1 MKKTISVI
9 TLIPRSSRFYAEQV
23 QALFGQWAQ
32 VHSYSTGDR
41 SVEGIVES
49 DLYLLSTDAFE
60 DAQEA
65 RRYVPSDGQVVEI
78 QLTYPKEVIQD
89 LKRIPRGTRVLF
101 VNATR
106 QMAREAITQLEQ
118 LGVNQIGF
126 EPYGPDSPVPEGLDI
141 AVTPDEAGFVPPG
154 MKKVINIG
162 HRPCTP
168 GTMIEAAIRLGLE
181 GLLEEK
187 QFQNYMKT
195 MASGNYSFDE
205 MFARSRKMESRFDIL
220 LEILDEGMVGVNEK
234 GEVYACNQKAKEI
247 TGVNRS
253 LIMGRMGREV
263 FPYIPFDKCMKS
275 RAPLEPRLIRIGSV
289 NINMSLVPVLRHGEC
304 IGAFATLQPFN
315 ELEKRQNEL
324 RSQLLHK
331 GYRAKYRFDDVI
343 GTSQSIE
350 KTKQIL
356 KKMAVTE
363 SPVLLIGETGTG
375 KELFAHAVHLASGR
389 CDGPFVA
396 INVAAMPENLLES
409 ELFGYEEGAFTG
421 ARKGGRPGLFEF
433 AHKGTL
439 FLDEVEGMSQAMQ
452 VKLLRVLQE
461 REIMRVGGNQIINV
475 DVRIV
480 AATNE
485 KVEDGS
491 FRRDLYY
498 RLNALPALIPPLR
511 ERGNDIL
518 LLIETFRQRSN
529 GRFILSDEVRDL
541 LLHYSWPG
549 NIRELQNVVE
559 YLSFTGQDEIG
570 VEDLPPTFIKIKDT
584 DMRHGAGGLMRGWLT
599 ENGNKWKMDAAGAG
613 NPAGGIPVGGAQAGG
628 IPVGGAQAGG
638 IPVGGAQAGGIP
650 VGNTMDGQYPN
661 EQYPNGQYPNGEYPN
676 GQYLDGQYPDG
687 QYPNGQYPN
696 GQYPDGFWFVL
707 EQLYLASEQD
717 ELIGRERILKTAKS
731 NYIPLSQKEI
741 RDILNYMACNGIA
754 KVSRGRGGSRITLI
768 GRNKWEE
775 YKRMTN

>member
-1 MKKTISVI
+1 MKKQISVI
-9 TLIPRSSRFYAEQV
+9 TLIPRSSRFYAGQV
-23 QALFGQWAQ
+23 QELFGEWAQ
-32 VHSYSTGDR
+32 VSAYSTGDR
-41 SVEGIVES
+41 SVERIAES

-60 DAQEA
+60 DAEEA
-65 RRYVPSDGQVVEI
+65 RRYVPTDGQVVEI

-89 LKRIPRGTRVLF
+89 LKKIPRGTRVLF

-118 LGVNQIGF
+118 LGVNQLGF
-126 EPYGPDSPVPEGLDI
+126 EPYGPDSPVPEGLEI
-141 AVTPDEAGFVPPG
+141 AVTPDEAAFVPAG
-154 MKKVINIG
+154 MKQVINIG

-187 QFQNYMKT
+187 VFQNYMKT
-195 MASGNYSFDE
+195 MAAGNYSFDE

-220 LEILDEGMVGVNEK
+220 LEILDEGMVGVSEK

-253 LIMGRMGREV
+253 LIMGRPGSEV
-263 FPYIPFDKCMKS
+263 FPYIPFEKCMKEK
-275 RAPLEPRLIRIGSV
+275 AALPPKLIRIGSV
-289 NINMSLVPVLRHGEC
+289 NINMSLVPVLRQGEC

-331 GYRAKYRFDDVI
+331 GYRAKYRFEDVI
-343 GTSQSIE
+343 GASQAIE
-350 KTKQIL
+350 KTKAIL

-421 ARKGGRPGLFEF
+421 AKKGGRPGLFEF
-433 AHKGTL
+433 AHKGSL

-485 KVEDGS
+485 SLEDKVEDGS

-511 ERGNDIL
+511 ERGDDIL
-518 LLIETFRQRSN
+518 LLLETFRLRS
-529 GRFILSDEVRDL
+529 GGSFTLSEEVRRL
-541 LLHYSWPG
+541 LLGYRWPG

-559 YLSFTGQDEIG
+559 YLSFTGQDVIG
-570 VEDLPPTFIKIKDT
+570 VEDLPPTYMKV
-584 DMRHGAGGLMRGWLT
+584 RYG
-599 ENGNKWKMDAAGAG
+599 
-613 NPAGGIPVGGAQAGG
+613 
-628 IPVGGAQAGG
+628 
-638 IPVGGAQAGGIP
+638 
-650 VGNTMDGQYPN
+650 
-661 EQYPNGQYPNGEYPN
+661 GEYGRMGKPV
-676 GQYLDGQYPDG
+676 PDG
-687 QYPNGQYPN
+687 RAPVQIGKPMSTGQASERMENPTSL
-696 GQYPDGFWFVL
+696 PEGFWFVL
-707 EQLYLASEQD
+707 EQLYLASEKN
-717 ELIGRERILKTAKS
+717 EMTGREAILQAAR
-731 NYIPLSQKEI
+731 NCYLPLSQREV
-741 RDILNYMACNGIA
+741 RDALNYMAGEGLA
-754 KVSRGRGGSRITLI
+754 KVSRGRGGSRITPI
-768 GRNKWEE
+768 GRNMWEE
-775 YKRMTN
+775 HNALTI

>member
-23 QALFGQWAQ
+23 QALFRQWAQ

-78 QLTYPKEVIQD
+78 QLTYPKQVIQD

-220 LEILDEGMVGVNEK
+220 LEILDEGN
-234 GEVYACNQKAKEI
+234 ACNQKAKEI

-275 RAPLEPRLIRIGSV
+275 RAPLEPRLIHIGSV

-389 CDGPFVA
+389 CGGPFVA

-485 KVEDGS
+485 SLEEKVEDGS

-518 LLIETFRQRSN
+518 LLIETFRQRCK

-559 YLSFTGQDEIG
+559 HLSFTGQDEIG

-584 DMRHGAGGLMRGWLT
+584 DTRHGAGGLVKGRLT
-599 ENGNKWKMDAAGAG
+599 ENGNKWNMNAAGAG
-613 NPAGGIPVGGAQAGG
+613 NPASGIPAGGIPVGGAQASG
-628 IPVGGAQAGG
+628 IPAGRAQAGG
-638 IPVGGAQAGGIP
+638 IPA
-650 VGNTMDGQYPN
+650 GNTMDD
-661 EQYPNGQYPNGEYPN
+661 QYPNGEYLN
-676 GQYLDGQYPDG
+676 GQYPD
-687 QYPNGQYPN
+687 GQYPN

-754 KVSRGRGGSRITLI
+754 KVSRGRGGSRITLT

-775 YKRMTN
+775 YKEMTN

>member
-1 MKKTISVI
+1 
-9 TLIPRSSRFYAEQV
+9 
-23 QALFGQWAQ
+23 
-32 VHSYSTGDR
+32 
-41 SVEGIVES
+41 
-49 DLYLLSTDAFE
+49 
-60 DAQEA
+60 
-65 RRYVPSDGQVVEI
+65 
-78 QLTYPKEVIQD
+78 
-89 LKRIPRGTRVLF
+89 
-101 VNATR
+101 
-106 QMAREAITQLEQ
+106 
-118 LGVNQIGF
+118 
-126 EPYGPDSPVPEGLDI
+126 
-141 AVTPDEAGFVPPG
+141 
-154 MKKVINIG
+154 
-162 HRPCTP
+162 
-168 GTMIEAAIRLGLE
+168 
-181 GLLEEK
+181 
-187 QFQNYMKT
+187 
-195 MASGNYSFDE
+195 
-205 MFARSRKMESRFDIL
+205 
-220 LEILDEGMVGVNEK
+220 
-234 GEVYACNQKAKEI
+234 
-247 TGVNRS
+247 
-253 LIMGRMGREV
+253 
-263 FPYIPFDKCMKS
+263 
-275 RAPLEPRLIRIGSV
+275 
-289 NINMSLVPVLRHGEC
+289 
-304 IGAFATLQPFN
+304 
-315 ELEKRQNEL
+315 
-324 RSQLLHK
+324 
-331 GYRAKYRFDDVI
+331 
-343 GTSQSIE
+343 
-350 KTKQIL
+350 
-356 KKMAVTE
+356 
-363 SPVLLIGETGTG
+363 
-375 KELFAHAVHLASGR
+375 
-389 CDGPFVA
+389 
-396 INVAAMPENLLES
+396 MPENLLES

-480 AATNE
+480 AATNESLEE

-638 IPVGGAQAGGIP
+638 IPVG
-650 VGNTMDGQYPN
+650 NTMDGQYPN

-707 EQLYLASEQD
+707 EQLYNASEQD

>member
-118 LGVNQIGF
+118 LGGNQIGF

-485 KVEDGS
+485 SLEEKVEDGS

-628 IPVGGAQAGG
+628 IPVG
-638 IPVGGAQAGGIP
+638 
-650 VGNTMDGQYPN
+650 NTMDGQYPN

>member
-1 MKKTISVI
+1 MNIHSMFDKIQNDKNLTIKGIGIEGFASPEGPLAFNEQLSKKRAEALKDYLVKNEKVSSKLYKVTFGGENWDGLVKALKSSSMKDKETFLNII
-9 TLIPRSSRFYAEQV
+9 KNT
-23 QALFGQWAQ
+23 
-32 VHSYSTGDR
+32 
-41 SVEGIVES
+41 
-49 DLYLLSTDAFE
+49 TD
-60 DAQEA
+60 DAQ
-65 RRYVPSDGQVVEI
+65 R
-78 QLTYPKEVIQD
+78 
-89 LKRIPRGTRVLF
+89 
-101 VNATR
+101 
-106 QMAREAITQLEQ
+106 
-118 LGVNQIGF
+118 
-126 EPYGPDSPVPEGLDI
+126 
-141 AVTPDEAGFVPPG
+141 
-154 MKKVINIG
+154 
-162 HRPCTP
+162 
-168 GTMIEAAIRLGLE
+168 
-181 GLLEEK
+181 K
-187 QFQNYMKT
+187 Q
-195 MASGNYSFDE
+195 
-205 MFARSRKMESRFDIL
+205 
-220 LEILDEGMVGVNEK
+220 
-234 GEVYACNQKAKEI
+234 
-247 TGVNRS
+247 
-253 LIMGRMGREV
+253 
-263 FPYIPFDKCMKS
+263 
-275 RAPLEPRLIRIGSV
+275 
-289 NINMSLVPVLRHGEC
+289 
-304 IGAFATLQPFN
+304 
-315 ELEKRQNEL
+315 
-324 RSQLLHK
+324 
-331 GYRAKYRFDDVI
+331 
-343 GTSQSIE
+343 
-350 KTKQIL
+350 
-356 KKMAVTE
+356 
-363 SPVLLIGETGTG
+363 
-375 KELFAHAVHLASGR
+375 
-389 CDGPFVA
+389 
-396 INVAAMPENLLES
+396 
-409 ELFGYEEGAFTG
+409 
-421 ARKGGRPGLFEF
+421 
-433 AHKGTL
+433 
-439 FLDEVEGMSQAMQ
+439 
-452 VKLLRVLQE
+452 
-461 REIMRVGGNQIINV
+461 EIMRVGGNQIINV

-480 AATNE
+480 AATNESLEE

-638 IPVGGAQAGGIP
+638 IPVG
-650 VGNTMDGQYPN
+650 NTMDGQYPN

-707 EQLYLASEQD
+707 EQLYNASEQD

>member
-1 MKKTISVI
+1 
-9 TLIPRSSRFYAEQV
+9 
-23 QALFGQWAQ
+23 
-32 VHSYSTGDR
+32 
-41 SVEGIVES
+41 
-49 DLYLLSTDAFE
+49 
-60 DAQEA
+60 
-65 RRYVPSDGQVVEI
+65 
-78 QLTYPKEVIQD
+78 
-89 LKRIPRGTRVLF
+89 
-101 VNATR
+101 
-106 QMAREAITQLEQ
+106 
-118 LGVNQIGF
+118 
-126 EPYGPDSPVPEGLDI
+126 
-141 AVTPDEAGFVPPG
+141 
-154 MKKVINIG
+154 
-162 HRPCTP
+162 
-168 GTMIEAAIRLGLE
+168 
-181 GLLEEK
+181 
-187 QFQNYMKT
+187 
-195 MASGNYSFDE
+195 
-205 MFARSRKMESRFDIL
+205 MESRFDIL
-220 LEILDEGMVGVNEK
+220 LEILEEGMVGVNEK

-263 FPYIPFDKCMKS
+263 FPYIPFDKCMKA

-343 GTSQSIE
+343 GASPSIG

-356 KKMAVTE
+356 QKMAVTE

-485 KVEDGS
+485 SLEEKVEDGS

-518 LLIETFRQRSN
+518 LLIETFRQRSG

-570 VEDLPPTFIKIKDT
+570 VEDLPPTFIKIKET
-584 DMRHGAGGLMRGWLT
+584 DGRHGAGGLLGGRLA
-599 ENGNKWKMDAAGAG
+599 ENGTKWGRNMAGAG
-613 NPAGGIPVGGAQAGG
+613 SPAGG
-628 IPVGGAQAGG
+628 
-638 IPVGGAQAGGIP
+638 
-650 VGNTMDGQYPN
+650 NTVQQYPARDSPDTQCAGN
-661 EQYPNGQYPNGEYPN
+661 RHPDAQHPDTQHP
-676 GQYLDGQYPDG
+676 DAQYPDA
-687 QYPNGQYPN
+687 QHPDTQHPDA
-696 GQYPDGFWFVL
+696 QHPDTHIPDGFWFVL

-731 NYIPLSQKEI
+731 SHIPLSQKEI
-741 RDILNYMACNGIA
+741 RDILNYMARNGIA

-768 GRNKWEE
+768 GRNKWEQ
-775 YKRMTN
+775 YKRLTN

>member
-1 MKKTISVI
+1 
-9 TLIPRSSRFYAEQV
+9 
-23 QALFGQWAQ
+23 
-32 VHSYSTGDR
+32 
-41 SVEGIVES
+41 
-49 DLYLLSTDAFE
+49 
-60 DAQEA
+60 
-65 RRYVPSDGQVVEI
+65 
-78 QLTYPKEVIQD
+78 
-89 LKRIPRGTRVLF
+89 
-101 VNATR
+101 
-106 QMAREAITQLEQ
+106 
-118 LGVNQIGF
+118 
-126 EPYGPDSPVPEGLDI
+126 
-141 AVTPDEAGFVPPG
+141 
-154 MKKVINIG
+154 
-162 HRPCTP
+162 
-168 GTMIEAAIRLGLE
+168 
-181 GLLEEK
+181 
-187 QFQNYMKT
+187 
-195 MASGNYSFDE
+195 
-205 MFARSRKMESRFDIL
+205 
-220 LEILDEGMVGVNEK
+220 
-234 GEVYACNQKAKEI
+234 
-247 TGVNRS
+247 
-253 LIMGRMGREV
+253 
-263 FPYIPFDKCMKS
+263 
-275 RAPLEPRLIRIGSV
+275 
-289 NINMSLVPVLRHGEC
+289 MSLVPVLRHGEC

-389 CDGPFVA
+389 CGGPFVA

-485 KVEDGS
+485 SLEEKVEDGS

-518 LLIETFRQRSN
+518 LLIETFRQRCK

-584 DMRHGAGGLMRGWLT
+584 DTRHGAGGLVKGRLT
-599 ENGNKWKMDAAGAG
+599 ENGNKWNMNAAGAG
-613 NPAGGIPVGGAQAGG
+613 NPASGIPAGG
-628 IPVGGAQAGG
+628 IPA
-638 IPVGGAQAGGIP
+638 
-650 VGNTMDGQYPN
+650 GNTMDD
-661 EQYPNGQYPNGEYPN
+661 QYPNGEYLN
-676 GQYLDGQYPDG
+676 GQYPD
-687 QYPNGQYPN
+687 GQYPN

-754 KVSRGRGGSRITLI
+754 KVSRGRGGSRITLT

-775 YKRMTN
+775 YKEMTN